1 MLKSD
6 PPIVVEQSFSASVE
20 IIWAALTEPD
30 QMRQWFFETMPDF
43 KAEVGF
49 KTEFLIS
56 NEGRD
61 FPHLWEV
68 VEVVPHEKLVVS
80 WTFGG
85 YLGRSNVH
93 YEIIQGDGQNTV
105 RVTTEVLEDHPQDI
119 PEFKRESGVGGWQY
133 FINGQLKD
141 FLSK

>member
-6 PPIVVEQSFSASVE
+6 PPIVVEQSFLATVE
-20 IIWAALTEPD
+20 EIWAALTEPD
-30 QMRQWFFETMPDF
+30 RMRQWFFEVMPDF
-43 KAEVGF
+43 KAEPGF
-49 KTEFLIS
+49 KTEFHLS

-68 VEVVPHEKLVVS
+68 VEVVPNEKLVVN
-80 WTFGG
+80 WKFGG
-85 YLGRSNVH
+85 YPGSSNVIF
-93 YEIIQGDGQNTV
+93 EVIKGENENIV

-119 PEFKRESGVGGWQY
+119 PEFQRESGVGGWQY

-141 FLSK
+141 FLQA